1 MYKKYQLRV
10 NMIKDIYE
18 KIEECKKH
26 LGNELINIESFNE
39 NDDEIIST
47 KRIQNLTL
55 YVKKFIEVKVQPIFR

>member
-26 LGNELINIESFNE
+26 LGNELINI
-39 NDDEIIST
+39 
-47 KRIQNLTL
+47 
-55 YVKKFIEVKVQPIFR
+55 